1 MEFQSLF
8 KDIGTPQ
15 EYSYVFYSLRRL
27 IMLKIIKK
35 NKQKQKQKQE
45 QIMLDL
51 FYHGVVLEI
60 SIILTDK
67 IVKAMKES

>member
-1 MEFQSLF
+1 
-8 KDIGTPQ
+8 
-15 EYSYVFYSLRRL
+15 
-27 IMLKIIKK
+27 MLKIIKK

>member
-1 MEFQSLF
+1 
-8 KDIGTPQ
+8 
-15 EYSYVFYSLRRL
+15 
-27 IMLKIIKK
+27 MLKIIKK
-35 NKQKQKQKQE
+35 NKQKQKQE

-51 FYHGVVLEI
+51 FYHGVVLET